1 MVEQQFLAA
10 AQQLSYIPGVENFE
24 SLKHVSPKN
33 SFEWGLSMEIAS
45 QEEYDRYNN
54 HPDHVA
60 FVEQRWEEVED
71 LLEIGFQVAIS

>member
-1 MVEQQFLAA
+1 
-10 AQQLSYIPGVENFE
+10 
-24 SLKHVSPKN
+24 
-33 SFEWGLSMEIAS
+33 MEIAS